1 MSGAVIVLQVYF
13 YLSTI
18 DEESKKHGSGPVSI
32 FSGNRTSNCELQAGL
47 KMLGE

>member
-13 YLSTI
+13 YLSGI

-32 FSGNRTSNCELQAGL
+32 FSGNRTSTVSYRPE
-47 KMLGE
+47 